1 MSNLIFIDANIFLAH
16 DNINDVNH
24 KSALKILEEIESGKY
39 GDYFTSDYVFNEIV
53 GVTFRKRGKER
64 AVLLGEQVLKSI
76 LTINIDDH
84 LLKEAWKI
92 FSTTKLSLNLVDCTN
107 LATMKLAGAEFIATL
122 DKEFAQMKSIEVI
135 S

>member
-1 MSNLIFIDANIFLAH
+1 MSNLIFIDANVFLAY
-16 DNINDVNH
+16 DNPSDANH
-24 KSALKILEEIESGKY
+24 KKALKIWEEVESGKY

-64 AVLLGEQVLKSI
+64 AVLLGEQVLKSV

-107 LATMKLAGAEFIATL
+107 LVAMHIAGTEFIATL
-122 DKEFAQMKSIEVI
+122 DKEFTQMKNIEVV

>member
-1 MSNLIFIDANIFLAH
+1 MNLIFIDANIFLAY

-24 KSALKILEEIESGKY
+24 KRALKIWEEVETGKY
-39 GDYFTSDYVFNEIV
+39 GEHFTSDYVFNEIV

-64 AVLLGEQVLKSI
+64 AVLLGEQVLKS
-76 LTINIDDH
+76 LLLINIDDH
-84 LLKEAWKI
+84 LIKEAWKI

-107 LATMKLAGAEFIATL
+107 LAAMKIAGAEFIATL
-122 DKEFAQMKSIEVI
+122 DKEFTQLKNVEVI